1 VDADLRILDAFDVI
15 EVERLV
21 NLDELSSV
29 RVLYVVRLAV
39 K

>member
-1 VDADLRILDAFDVI
+1 MDAFDVI

>member
-1 VDADLRILDAFDVI
+1 LDAFDVI